1 MKISCLLNIGG
12 KTCPSLNLSTLDTF
26 SYGSSVEFKEHK
38 QEHYM
43 VRNMKSFEHKFDI
56 DCVAMVKQQ
65 PKEVVLGTK

>member
-1 MKISCLLNIGG
+1 MKISCLLNIGS

-26 SYGSSVEFKEHK
+26 SYGSLEFKEHE

-43 VRNMKSFEHKFDI
+43 VRNMISFDHKFDI
-56 DCVAMVKQQ
+56 NCVAMVKQQ